1 MDYFQKC
8 DQVIAKWRSKGPQPL
23 NNGGWDING
32 QPLQFPNANGNNS
45 GIYLFTDRNN
55 ITHFFKPNFLPPY
68 DTKEKRTII
77 LDYLKDE
84 WDEKSLMFRPVKSIV
99 EVALERLRVKNEERS
114 KNIEEEEDCGG
125 GGGGDKND
133 GGDEVEDVDL
143 NKTW

>member
-8 DQVIAKWRSKGPQPL
+8 DQVITQWRSKGPQPL

-32 QPLQFPNANGNNS
+32 QPLQFPNANGYNS

-77 LDYLKDE
+77 LDYLKEE
-84 WDEKSLMFRPVKSIV
+84 WDEKSLIFKPVKSIV
-99 EVALERLRVKNEERS
+99 DVALERLRVRSEERS
-114 KNIEEEEDCGG
+114 KNIEEQEV
-125 GGGGDKND
+125 GGGDKKND
-133 GGDEVEDVDL
+133 EDDVEVEDV
-143 NKTW
+143 NGNN